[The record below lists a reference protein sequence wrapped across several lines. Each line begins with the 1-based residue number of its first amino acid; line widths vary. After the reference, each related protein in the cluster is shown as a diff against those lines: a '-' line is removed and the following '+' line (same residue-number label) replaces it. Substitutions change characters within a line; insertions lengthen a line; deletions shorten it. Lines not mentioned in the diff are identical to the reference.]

1 MEKCNQNHNEVLLHN
16 YQNSHNPKDRQQQ
29 IWQECRE
36 AVAFLHCWCKLVQ
49 PLWETVQQFFKN
61 LNRELSYD
69 QQSYSQAQIQS
80 MAIPF
85 FQNHEVIF
93 VSFLCF
99 TSHVNHQEI
108 VLAGPSQ
115 NIQYPDCGL
124 HIISN
129 IKNNQGILGEMQEKS
144 KISLGHHVVY
154 SKEIIKLL
162 GLQKIRDNSKGLPLA

>member
-1 MEKCNQNHNEVLLHN
+1 
-16 YQNSHNPKDRQQQ
+16 
-29 IWQECRE
+29 
-36 AVAFLHCWCKLVQ
+36 
-49 PLWETVQQFFKN
+49 
-61 LNRELSYD
+61 
-69 QQSYSQAQIQS
+69 

-129 IKNNQGILGEMQEKS
+129 IKNNQGILGEMAGKVQNKPGTSCGIQQGNNETTGALEDKRQLKGAS
-144 KISLGHHVVY
+144 IGLRWDNVS
-154 SKEIIKLL
+154 IKRILYMM
-162 GLQKIRDNSKGLPLA
+162 N